1 MLSVSELQ
9 ARRTTHE
16 PAISIQDLSVTY
28 RVSVEAPQLTRAER
42 ARLGK
47 QDLRARLAA
56 QVRRRRREVY
66 EVEALKNVSVDVMPG
81 AVLGVVG
88 ANGAGKSTLMRAV
101 AGILPPSKGR
111 IVVNGRVSTLLALG
125 VGFNGN
131 LSGRENILLGGL
143 AAGLSRAAIERR
155 FEEIADFT
163 GVDMHILERPMRTY
177 SSGQYS
183 RVAFAVA
190 VHMEPDVLIVDEAL
204 SAGDA
209 KFKQRA
215 EAKMRELV
223 VEDTS
228 RTVLL
233 VTHGLASIRA
243 MCNEAIWLHEGRLM
257 KWGQPGHIVRAYEEF
272 MGVQKGGS
280 AVSDE
285 DL

>member
-9 ARRTTHE
+9 ARRGVYE
-16 PAISIQDLSVTY
+16 PAISVENLSITY
-28 RVSVEAPQLTRAER
+28 RVSIDKKQTLRSAA
-42 ARLGK
+42 ARLG
-47 QDLRARLAA
+47 
-56 QVRRRRREVY
+56 RRERLVR
-66 EVEALKNVSVDVMPG
+66 EVHAVKDLTFSVSPG
-81 AVLGVVG
+81 AVMGIIG

-125 VGFNGN
+125 VGFNGA

-143 AAGLSRAAIERR
+143 AAGLSRKQIEQR
-155 FEEIADFT
+155 FEAIADFT
-163 GVDMHILERPMRTY
+163 GLDIDILDRPMRTY

-209 KFKQRA
+209 KFKKRA

-223 VEDTS
+223 VEDSS

-233 VTHGLASIRA
+233 VTHGLATVQK

-257 KWGQPGHIVRAYEEF
+257 KHGQPGHVTREYMKF
-272 MGVQKGGS
+272 MGALES
-280 AVSDE
+280 EATALE
-285 DL
+285 DI

>member
-1 MLSVSELQ
+1 MLSVSDLQ
-9 ARRTTHE
+9 ARRTTHA
-16 PAISIQDLSVTY
+16 PAISIEDLSITY
-28 RVSVEAPQLTRAER
+28 RVAVERPQLTRAEK
-42 ARLGK
+42 ARLPR
-47 QDLRARLAA
+47 QDLKQRLAA
-56 QVRRRRREVY
+56 DLRQRRGREVY
-66 EVEALKNVSVDVMPG
+66 EVEALKGVSVNVMPG

-101 AGILPPSKGR
+101 AGILPPTKGR
-111 IVVNGRVSTLLALG
+111 ITVRGRVSTLLALG
-125 VGFNGN
+125 VGFNGQ

-143 AAGLSRAAIERR
+143 AAGLSRQEIERR

-163 GVDMHILERPMRTY
+163 GVPMPILERPMRTY

-215 EAKMRELV
+215 EAKMNELV

-233 VTHGLASIRA
+233 VTHGLASIRKL
-243 MCNEAIWLHEGRLM
+243 CNEAIWLHEGKLM

-272 MGVQKGGS
+272 MGVQGS
-280 AVSDE
+280 VVSDE